1 MTGQVTE
8 QQKSPTGR
16 PEDVDTGFWLWTAA
30 LVLMVIGYLIDA
42 LTGSGGGVQRSVTVV
57 FSVMFLVVLSSIVA
71 AFLILMRQGYRWAR
85 TLLTSGGIVTV
96 LHAVS
101 SLLTGERQDAAA
113 VGYAVTAIVGS
124 VLIAGGLYLVHRKD
138 ADGFF
143 NR

>member
-71 AFLILMRQGYRWAR
+71 AFLMLMRQGYRWAR

-96 LHAVS
+96 LHAIS

-113 VGYAVTAIVGS
+113 VSYAVTAIVGS
-124 VLIAGGLYLVHRKD
+124 VLIAGGLYLLHRKD

-143 NR
+143 TR

>member
-30 LVLMVIGYLIDA
+30 LVLMVVGYLIDV
-42 LTGSGGGVQRSVTVV
+42 LTGSGGGVQRSMTVV
-57 FSVMFLVVLSSIVA
+57 FSVMFVVVLSSIVA
-71 AFLILMRQGYRWAR
+71 AFLVLLRQGYRWAR
-85 TLLTSGGIVTV
+85 TLLTSGGIVSV
-96 LHAVS
+96 LHAIS
-101 SLLTGERQDAAA
+101 SLLTGERQDSAA

-124 VLIAGGLYLVHRKD
+124 VLIAGGMYLLHRKD

-143 NR
+143 TR

>member
-8 QQKSPTGR
+8 PQQSPTGR
-16 PEDVDTGFWLWTAA
+16 PEDVDTGFWLWAAA

-42 LTGSGGGVQRSVTVV
+42 ITGSGGGVQHSMTVV
-57 FSVMFLVVLSSIVA
+57 FSVMFMVVLSSIVV
-71 AFLILMRQGYRWAR
+71 AFLMLMRQGYRWAR
-85 TLLTSGGIVTV
+85 TLLVGGGVVAI
-96 LHAVS
+96 LHSIS

-124 VLIAGGLYLVHRKD
+124 VLIAGGLYLLHRKD

-143 NR
+143 TR

>member
-71 AFLILMRQGYRWAR
+71 AFLMLMRQGYRWAR

-96 LHAVS
+96 LHAIS

-113 VGYAVTAIVGS
+113 VGYAVTAILGS
-124 VLIAGGLYLVHRKD
+124 VLIAGGLYLLHRKD

-143 NR
+143 TR

>member
-16 PEDVDTGFWLWTAA
+16 PEDVETGFWLWTAA

-71 AFLILMRQGYRWAR
+71 AFLMLMRQGYRWAR

-96 LHAVS
+96 LHAIS

-124 VLIAGGLYLVHRKD
+124 VLIAGGLYLLHRKD

-143 NR
+143 TR

>member
-57 FSVMFLVVLSSIVA
+57 FSVMLLVVLSSIVA
-71 AFLILMRQGYRWAR
+71 AFLMLMRQGYRWAR

-96 LHAVS
+96 LHAIS

-124 VLIAGGLYLVHRKD
+124 VLIAGGLYLLHRKD

-143 NR
+143 TR